1 MLLEILGKIDY
12 MRSYT
17 SSPRHFC
24 SQMILQNVDKAQVRL
39 LTKRDNVA
47 GVTLPI
53 FETAITGTNSK
64 SVICIWYFVP

>member
-1 MLLEILGKIDY
+1 MLLETLGK
-12 MRSYT
+12 MGSYT
-17 SSPRHFC
+17 SSPHHFC

-64 SVICIWYFVP
+64 SLIFV